1 MTNKSL
7 CLCALVVKKLTL
19 PFNCRTFIIYEIIEY
34 YVFINKE
41 QGSEIVTMR
50 KYNAIIIDD
59 ERYLRE
65 AMEQMLIRY
74 CPDVEVAGSAV
85 SAAEG
90 RELLN
95 THPVDII
102 FLDISMPKED
112 GFAFLDTIPKE
123 NYAIIFVTAY
133 QEYALRALKASAIDY
148 LVKPVNLQEL
158 REAVT
163 KAIHYH
169 EIRQGREE
177 VKKVYQESL
186 EALHENIHSGN
197 RPITRITVAGQF
209 GFQLVNVADI
219 MYMEADS
226 NYTIFHLSGL
236 NKIVASRT
244 LGDFEKIIN
253 SSEFFKIHKSTI
265 INMNFLKGYYSYQ
278 GDFAELT
285 DGTRLSIARRKLNEF
300 LDEVSRFAKYIK

>member
-1 MTNKSL
+1 MK
-7 CLCALVVKKLTL
+7 
-19 PFNCRTFIIYEIIEY
+19 
-34 YVFINKE
+34 
-41 QGSEIVTMR
+41 

-65 AMEQMLIRY
+65 AMERMLVRH
-74 CPDVEVAGSAV
+74 CPDIAVAGSAA
-85 SAAEG
+85 SAEEG
-90 RELLN
+90 RELLKM
-95 THPVDII
+95 HQVDII

-112 GFAFLDTIPKE
+112 GFAFLGTISKE

-148 LVKPVNLQEL
+148 LLKPVNLTEL
-158 REAVT
+158 REAVS
-163 KAIHYH
+163 KAIQYH
-169 EIRQGREE
+169 EFRQSKEE
-177 VKKVYQESL
+177 VKMVYRESL
-186 EALHENIHSGN
+186 DVLYENINSGN
-197 RPITRITVAGQF
+197 RPITKITVAGQF

-253 SSEFFKIHKSTI
+253 SPEFFKIHKSTI

-285 DGTRLSIARRKLNEF
+285 DGTRLSIARRKMNEF
-300 LDEVSRFAKYIK
+300 LDEVSHFAKYVK